1 MTKYHPAVSKVQMQ
15 LPNPS
20 SCQLDA
26 WDRRWGRA
34 GQQDGQEY
42 QRKDMINPLG
52 EIQPRFQGSRESS
65 PRCAGRVAGALGRRR
80 RRPT

>member
-20 SCQLDA
+20 SCQLAA
-26 WDRRWGRA
+26 WDRRCGRE

-42 QRKDMINPLG
+42 QRKDMINPPR
-52 EIQPRFQGSRESS
+52 EIQLHLQD
-65 PRCAGRVAGALGRRR
+65 
-80 RRPT
+80 